1 MEQLPFQYTADA
13 KGIELSRVSGDL
25 DFSDEEEFNAM
36 FLQNDPDAKRMHEQL
51 KIDNVQAWIKD
62 ERIHIEKRFEL
73 REKIFNALT
82 DKQIEMPFE
91 TLQLTPLTI
100 NMAQGQLPEKTNE

>member
-62 ERIHIEKRFEL
+62 ASAFMNQRSFNENDIIGNFEREWSGHIKDRDYTL
-73 REKIFNALT
+73 RK
-82 DKQIEMPFE
+82 M
-91 TLQLTPLTI
+91 
-100 NMAQGQLPEKTNE
+100 